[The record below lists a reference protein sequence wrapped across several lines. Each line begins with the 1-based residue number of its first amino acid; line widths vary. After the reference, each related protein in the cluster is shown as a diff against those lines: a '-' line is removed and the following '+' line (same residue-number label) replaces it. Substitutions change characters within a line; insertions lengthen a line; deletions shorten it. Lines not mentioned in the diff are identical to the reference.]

1 MVKEKRE
8 INTRV
13 AGLNN
18 LPYFP
23 WISAIVVSA
32 KGSGQHFCCC
42 WTHVNIST
50 SGCGFIMSALRLN
63 QCCCC
68 FFSSNG
74 CLGVPPPPPLFSFY
88 LDRLVWPLVLGP
100 LQLGRPHPPLFPWAS
115 APPHCSQTWRNS
127 SAERDREWK
136 EQKGRNVRNVSSQ
149 PHLLTNRTA
158 RFGTEVVSCWDI
170 TTSWNSST
178 FAGIS
183 LFGSVCVCARVGD
196 RPAPPQWEAQVPVA
210 AWAHLAE

>member
-1 MVKEKRE
+1 MCCIKMVKEKRE

-74 CLGVPPPPPLFSFY
+74 CLGVPPPPLPSLVFTSTASCGPSSSDHSSWGGPTHPFSHEPQHRHTVHRHGEIPL
-88 LDRLVWPLVLGP
+88 R
-100 LQLGRPHPPLFPWAS
+100 
-115 APPHCSQTWRNS
+115 
-127 SAERDREWK
+127 REIENGK
-136 EQKGRNVRNVSSQ
+136 SKKG
-149 PHLLTNRTA
+149 
-158 RFGTEVVSCWDI
+158 GM
-170 TTSWNSST
+170 
-178 FAGIS
+178 
-183 LFGSVCVCARVGD
+183 
-196 RPAPPQWEAQVPVA
+196 
-210 AWAHLAE
+210 